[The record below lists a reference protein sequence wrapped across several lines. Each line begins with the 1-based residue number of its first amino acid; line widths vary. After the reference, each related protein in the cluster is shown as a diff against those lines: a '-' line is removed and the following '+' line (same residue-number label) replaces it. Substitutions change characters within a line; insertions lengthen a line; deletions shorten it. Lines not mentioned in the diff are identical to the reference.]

1 MGIQCSRASQGY
13 LEAMMESFVSMLETH
28 ELVEFSVV
36 LESSVLALSITVS

>member
-1 MGIQCSRASQGY
+1 
-13 LEAMMESFVSMLETH
+13 MESFVSMLETH